1 MRISDWSSDVCSSDL
16 LTSSATGS
24 HGQLQLN
31 ANGSYTYT
39 LTSPVDGPTANDGPL
54 TLAGAAVFTYQ
65 AVDGS
70 GNIAN
75 GTITI
80 DVVDDVPTAA
90 DDACLTVPEEGT
102 AIGGTVLTKHTP
114 LPAGATPYPRHPP
127 RPHPPP

>member
-54 TLAGAAVFTYQ
+54 TLAGAEVFTYQ

-80 DVVDDVPTAA
+80 DVVDDVTTAA
-90 DDACLTVPEEGT
+90 DDE
-102 AIGGTVLTKHTP
+102 IGR
-114 LPAGATPYPRHPP
+114 ATCRERVCQYVEISVVAVSCKKTENMLAEDSR
-127 RPHPPP
+127 